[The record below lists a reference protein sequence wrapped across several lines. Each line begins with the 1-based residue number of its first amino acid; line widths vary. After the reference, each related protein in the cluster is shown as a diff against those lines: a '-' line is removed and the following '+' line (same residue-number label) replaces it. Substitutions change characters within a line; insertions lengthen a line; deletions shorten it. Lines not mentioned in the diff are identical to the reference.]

1 MLPQLAAEATDD
13 SFRVAIAAGLASVP
27 VSLLLSWDSLSGE
40 AAATGP
46 EFDGLALL
54 VAGVL
59 VGSYYHGRSTSTGRA
74 GLWTGL
80 TGGLAA
86 LIVFGLPTLA
96 AITSA
101 AADRTGIVLV
111 LAVGTAV
118 LGVGLSVAVTV
129 AAALGTDWVR
139 RRVDPDRRRRQSVDA
154 DGHSERSRWWLAV
167 VGYAVLAPIWL
178 AILLWPAEVGFGLSF
193 ASAAG
198 LFSCSIVAFVGLF
211 LDTTAPR
218 RPEGWQPTWWR
229 YVGVPPAVAG
239 VVALA
244 STLRGAGYPAGD
256 GLFGFY
262 AALAAVAVVYAANR
276 RRHGGRLVD
285 PK

>member
-1 MLPQLAAEATDD
+1 MRHRLTAEATDD
-13 SFRVAIAAGLASVP
+13 SFRAAIAAGLASVP
-27 VSLLLSWDSLSGE
+27 VSLLLSWDSLPGE

-59 VGSYYHGRSTSTGRA
+59 VGVYYHGRSTPTERA

-86 LIVFGLPTLA
+86 LVVFGWPALA
-96 AITSA
+96 ALASA
-101 AADRTGIVLV
+101 APDRTGVVLV
-111 LAVGTAV
+111 LAVVTAV
-118 LGVGLSVAVTV
+118 LGVGLSVAVTIV
-129 AAALGTDWVR
+129 AAVGTDWVLH
-139 RRVDPDRRRRQSVDA
+139 RVDPERRRAPAA
-154 DGHSERSRWWLAV
+154 DGRSERSRWWLAV

-178 AILLWPAEVGFGLSF
+178 AILLWPAAVGFGLSF
-193 ASAAG
+193 ASAVG
-198 LFSCSIVAFVGLF
+198 LFLCSIAAFIGLF
-211 LDTTAPR
+211 LDTTAPQS
-218 RPEGWQPTWWR
+218 PAGWQPTWWL
-229 YVGVPPAVAG
+229 YVGIPPAVAG

-244 STLRGAGYPAGD
+244 STLRNGGYPAGD